1 MDDYTE
7 DSLQIMNGNATCNT
21 KIITLSFDKSW
32 FGFAKYINGA
42 YYQHPTISELYQK
55 SIPKG
60 RLWDHDDIYLYLHE
74 GAYYVIKM
82 SKSYPHVIAQQTEG
96 SNWLI
101 AIKNRLRI
109 IGRKVPRYARKTAK
123 NIKKAGIAV
132 GKGIYSFSGHIV
144 NEIAEG
150 VSDSGIT
157 SDDKQNPAETK
168 SNIGAA
174 HTVEDQTGG
183 GIVTRYTE
191 KGGVKYGS
199 IALNARQDAIE
210 SFMKLIKLHKIQTSY
225 DEQNG
230 AIYIKDEF
238 EEYTATSDNCSFK
251 FEKTQD
257 GGKLNRRTMRR
268 HKKTHRKQR
277 SHNRKTK

>member
-1 MDDYTE
+1 MGDYTE
-7 DSLQIMNGNATCNT
+7 KNLQIMNGNATCNRQ
-21 KIITLSFDKSW
+21 IITLSFDKSW
-32 FGFAKYINGA
+32 FGFDKYIDGK
-42 YYQHPTISELYQK
+42 YYQYPYNSELYQK

-60 RLWDHDDIYLYLHE
+60 RWDHDDIYLYLHK

-82 SKSYPHVIAQQTEG
+82 SKSYPHVIAQQT
-96 SNWLI
+96 NDPNIWLI

-150 VSDSGIT
+150 VLGSGIT
-157 SDDKQNPAETK
+157 PPNNQNPAETK

-174 HTVEDQTGG
+174 HTVEDQIGG
-183 GIVTRYTE
+183 GIVTRYTKKDNDTE
-191 KGGVKYGS
+191 YGKN
-199 IALNARQDAIE
+199 ALNARQDAIE
-210 SFMKLIKLHKIQTSY
+210 SFMKLDINKTSY
-225 DEQNG
+225 DEDNS
-230 AIYIKDEF
+230 AIYIIDEF
-238 EEYTATSDNCSFK
+238 EEYTATSTTDNCSFK
-251 FEKTQD
+251 FTKKQD

-268 HKKTHRKQR
+268 HKKTHKKKQ